1 MLSAKVVTFALPLF
15 PIPPTQ
21 ILNQLNV
28 HVHPTLYLCFD
39 CVSSGRF
46 TVQIS
51 SCSRDSQTPPPRPPA
66 DGYCSG
72 QYASYWN
79 AFLFTVVATT
89 NLLFFS
95 LLKSFVT
102 KRLQILWAKNV
113 PCVVCMNS
121 VQMNKNLHHNVT
133 SILCFAQ
140 CANCFYIFLL
150 S

>member
-51 SCSRDSQTPPPRPPA
+51 SCSRDSQTPPGPQHLLLQR
-66 DGYCSG
+66 
-72 QYASYWN
+72 
-79 AFLFTVVATT
+79 TVRI
-89 NLLFFS
+89 LLECILVHCRCHHKSTIFS